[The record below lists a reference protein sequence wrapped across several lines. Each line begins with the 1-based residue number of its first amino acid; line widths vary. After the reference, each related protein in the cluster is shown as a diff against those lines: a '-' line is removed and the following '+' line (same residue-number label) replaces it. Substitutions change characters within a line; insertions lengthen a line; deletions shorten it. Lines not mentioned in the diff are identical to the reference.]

1 MAVCKADEP
10 WDRPAAALTSR
21 ATSVGAAAG
30 PDVRVGVRADVRADV
45 GPGLGAGVRLVAGSE
60 LVFVSPEGDVA
71 ELAALDRFG
80 SDDEAGADA

>member
-30 PDVRVGVRADVRADV
+30 PDVRVGVRADV